1 MGRLGLRGI
10 LIVLSLRN
18 DFVNLG
24 LRRIGIV
31 VGYIVVAAVVVEIV
45 DDPSRCVCV
54 CFLIELLIGS
64 YSVILVDL
72 FLPSTYQQ
80 VHVKIRKR
88 MKISSQP
95 RGNPGEETSE
105 MVRMGRLTAES
116 RVSISVSC
124 LSGGWCCILVICFRT
139 L

>member
-88 MKISSQP
+88 RVTISSQP
-95 RGNPGEETSE
+95 RGYPGEGTS
-105 MVRMGRLTAES
+105 RS
-116 RVSISVSC
+116 RV
-124 LSGGWCCILVICFRT
+124 
-139 L
+139 